1 MNFIFVFFIASAII
15 FSFFSGN
22 QSGIF
27 DIITSALGE
36 CGEFMVK
43 IIFLTGFFSGI
54 MRIAEESGTLEKLCS
69 FIVKIINRIFK
80 TKDKTAKNK
89 IALNISANM
98 LGIGNAATPAG
109 LEAMKE
115 LDRINGGSRYPSY
128 DMCKFMI
135 FNTCSVQLIP
145 TGVMSIRAMAGSS
158 EPSKVILPVIIV
170 SFASLIFGLT
180 VLKLLFRKGKK

>member
-1 MNFIFVFFIASAII
+1 MNYIFVFFVASSII
-15 FSFFSGN
+15 FSFITGN
-22 QSGIF
+22 QSSIF
-27 DIITSALGE
+27 DIITEALGE
-36 CGEFMVK
+36 CGNFMVK

-54 MRIAEESGTLEKLCS
+54 MHIAEECGVTDKLCKA
-69 FIVKIINRIFK
+69 VLKITKRIFK
-80 TKDKTAKNK
+80 THDMKAKNK

-115 LDRINGGSRYPSY
+115 LDRVNDGDIYPSY

-145 TGVMSIRAMAGSS
+145 TGVMSVRALAGSND
-158 EPSKVILPVIIV
+158 PAKVILPVIIV
-170 SFASLIFGLT
+170 SFVSLFFGLF
-180 VLKLLFRKGKK
+180 VLKILYRKERK